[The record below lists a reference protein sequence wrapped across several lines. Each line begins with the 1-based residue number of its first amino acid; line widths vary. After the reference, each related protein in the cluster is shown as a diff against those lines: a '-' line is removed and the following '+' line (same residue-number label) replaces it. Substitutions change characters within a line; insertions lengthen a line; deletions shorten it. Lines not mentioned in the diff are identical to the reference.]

1 MKIIKYLLI
10 ILLTFNINVYA
21 DINIEF
27 ENWKKNFKKIALKNN
42 ISEKTFDKV
51 MSNTKF
57 LSMLLNTIVFN
68 QNFMKIQKLIFQ
80 KEPQKKKF
88 LKVCLFINKIQI

>member
-27 ENWKKNFKKIALKNN
+27 ENWKKDFKKIALQNN
-42 ISEKTFDKV
+42 NSKR
-51 MSNTKF
+51 
-57 LSMLLNTIVFN
+57 L
-68 QNFMKIQKLIFQ
+68 
-80 KEPQKKKF
+80 P
-88 LKVCLFINKIQI
+88 